1 MARSSLERRSRK
13 RVTERRK
20 TLGDDD
26 SGVVGGSVDGAAPRK
41 TRFSRKIPG
50 AAVDTSRRFGRT
62 AGEAEAGCDAGGG
75 MPAFMRSG
83 CDHCIWDRLGRS
95 GGGRKPTRGGIV
107 DGEREGRDSERVAG
121 QIREPKMVPGLTMD
135 GIVHLLAT
143 LERQS
148 CIDGGARIRKL
159 TTGLFRASLIIKGFR
174 YVCALFE
181 NIFENIYSRIIRSSR
196 CAIALIIILS
206 LMSRPD

>member
-26 SGVVGGSVDGAAPRK
+26 SGVVGGSVAGAAPRK

-62 AGEAEAGCDAGGG
+62 AGEAEAGGGAGGG

-83 CDHCIWDRLGRS
+83 CDHCVCDRLGRS
-95 GGGRKPTRGGIV
+95 GGGRKPTRGGIAN
-107 DGEREGRDSERVAG
+107 GAREGWDSERAAG
-121 QIREPKMVPGLTMD
+121 QRREPKMVPSLTMD
-135 GIVHLLAT
+135 RIVRLLAM
-143 LERQS
+143 LEGRS
-148 CIDGGARIRKL
+148 CFDGDARKSIW
-159 TTGLFRASLIIKGFR
+159 LI
-174 YVCALFE
+174 
-181 NIFENIYSRIIRSSR
+181 
-196 CAIALIIILS
+196 
-206 LMSRPD
+206 